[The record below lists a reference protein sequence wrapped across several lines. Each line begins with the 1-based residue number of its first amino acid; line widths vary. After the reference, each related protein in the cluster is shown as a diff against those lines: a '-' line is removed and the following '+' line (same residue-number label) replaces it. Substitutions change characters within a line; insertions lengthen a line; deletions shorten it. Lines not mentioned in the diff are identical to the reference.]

1 MPTFLLKKY
10 SQTPAEL
17 VNQENTQTV
26 ASSNSEEKKESDEP
40 EEMKITVTGT
50 ISQIVAIALQKVLV
64 NTNVN
69 MEEVENED
77 KESQVKAIS
86 SENINKEPIDTLRSI
101 KDNDFVFIQTSG
113 FTTAQEDW
121 FLTNVNNKTKN
132 VVYTIESFINH
143 IKKHFKI
150 A

>member
-26 ASSNSEEKKESDEP
+26 ASGNSEEKKENDEP

-50 ISQIVAIALQKVLV
+50 ISQIVATALQKVLV

-69 MEEVENED
+69 MEEVEDED

-132 VVYTIESFINH
+132 IVYTIESFINH